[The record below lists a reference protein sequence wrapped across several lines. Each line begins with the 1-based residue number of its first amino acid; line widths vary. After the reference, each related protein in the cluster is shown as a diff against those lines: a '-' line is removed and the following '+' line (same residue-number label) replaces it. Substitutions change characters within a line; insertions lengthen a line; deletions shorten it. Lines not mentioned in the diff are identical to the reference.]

1 MQSTIVAAKA
11 ALIAARAAL
20 LLTRLLNEALAEF
33 AAFLTTRTTDT
44 GQFRFTKLL
53 RFPNFA
59 G

>member
-1 MQSTIVAAKA
+1 MKSTIVATKT

-20 LLTRLLNEALAEF
+20 PLTRLLNEALAEL
-33 AAFLTTRTTDT
+33 AAFLTTRPTDT